1 MLERLSKLP
10 NQALHC
16 EARRLERRLIEGVAD
31 GPEIDAYVA
40 FESELGRRWLLAIEL
55 PDALDGLLDPRD

>member
-10 NQALHC
+10 TQALHR
-16 EARRLERRLIEGVAD
+16 EARRLERRLIEGIAD
-31 GPEIDAYVA
+31 GPEIDTYVA
-40 FESELGRRWLLAIEL
+40 FESELGRRWLAGIEL